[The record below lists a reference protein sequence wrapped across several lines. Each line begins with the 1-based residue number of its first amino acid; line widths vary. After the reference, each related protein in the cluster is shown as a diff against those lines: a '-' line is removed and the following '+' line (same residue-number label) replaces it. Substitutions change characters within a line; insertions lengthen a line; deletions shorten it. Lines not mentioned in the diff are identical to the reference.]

1 MTEKSFTTP
10 GGGASNADAG
20 PDRGTT
26 TGATGALLACG
37 MVAGP
42 LFAVV
47 ATAQILTRDGFDL
60 PRHAVSLLSNGALG
74 WIQIANFEVSG
85 LLFLAAAVGLR
96 RALRLRRGGRWGPR
110 LVGAFAVGLIAA
122 GVFRADPMNGFPP
135 GTPPGNPE
143 HPTWHSNVH
152 FTVATLAFLALIA
165 ACLVVAR
172 GFAAERNRGWAAY
185 SAVTGVAFLGASVAT
200 FRAGQPRPGQPDLL
214 RGGGVRLRMGLG
226 ARGMA
231 AGTRRRTRLGMRMK
245 RKWRTTTR
253 KDLR

>member
-1 MTEKSFTTP
+1 MTEKSLTTP

-26 TGATGALLACG
+26 TAATRALLACG

-74 WIQIANFEVSG
+74 WIQITNFVVSG

-110 LVGAFAVGLIAA
+110 LVGAFAVGMIVA
-122 GVFRADPMNGFPP
+122 GVFRPDPMDGFPP

-143 HPTWHSNVH
+143 HPTWHSYVH
-152 FTVATLAFLALIA
+152 FTVATLAFLALVA

-172 GFAAERNRGWAAY
+172 GFAAEHKRGWAAY
-185 SAVTGVAFLGASVAT
+185 SAVTGVAFLGASVALSLQANHGPVNLI
-200 FRAGQPRPGQPDLL
+200 FFVVSVFAFGWVSVLAGWLRAHAAAPGSE
-214 RGGGVRLRMGLG
+214 RG
-226 ARGMA
+226 
-231 AGTRRRTRLGMRMK
+231 
-245 RKWRTTTR
+245 
-253 KDLR
+253 